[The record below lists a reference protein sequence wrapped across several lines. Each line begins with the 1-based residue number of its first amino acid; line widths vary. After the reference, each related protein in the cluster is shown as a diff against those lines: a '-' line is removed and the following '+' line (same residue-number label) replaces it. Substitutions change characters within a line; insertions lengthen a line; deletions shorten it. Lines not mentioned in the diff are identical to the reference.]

1 MVASQ
6 RKCYLNPILD
16 ESFAAPKLISLHEYL
31 FTQRISSSPSSLLA
45 GYAGLTWLEVGTG
58 DPLSVTELTWL
69 EVGTGDPLSV
79 TGLTWLGVGAGDL
92 WTIDSLDH
100 LDILDFVLRISQ

>member
-58 DPLSVTELTWL
+58 DPLSVT
-69 EVGTGDPLSV
+69 
-79 TGLTWLGVGAGDL
+79 GLTWLGVGAGDL